1 MAFIDDTV
9 LNDFQSTLP
18 SNEKLIG
25 NYGITDLA
33 KDSTPFADYMP
44 PSVVALLNSV
54 SASRS
59 AQIPV
64 IKDQTVTVGTVPG
77 FANIPINLG
86 ETANYFFTAF
96 NVFSGFR
103 ITPAAF
109 ENNQLDAAFY
119 RDNILKN
126 VLQAMAVAKDDIIEA
141 VLETRKTQVLGFGTQ
156 VSQGD
161 GTFTF
166 SEGTDTLTINKAGQK
181 DTMFTYLQELMR
193 ANKLPGD
200 YRIVTSP
207 AGLIVGEVE
216 AAKFRENQS
225 KQLLW
230 SQSAMPADRR
240 YVTNQ
245 ISPSSDVFK
254 GFLVRDGDIGTISN
268 FPFDFR
274 NGTDL
279 STKKWGVTDVEMPFV
294 RSRLNT
300 FINTEA
306 TESTS
311 LVSPNTDSNLI
322 MTSFEE
328 LALWD
333 RFYIIFRYNSDLT
346 SRVNGIVK
354 LVGATT

>member
-9 LNDFQSTLP
+9 LNDFQSTLGT
-18 SNEKLIG
+18 NEKFLG
-25 NYGITDLA
+25 NYGITDLT

-44 PSVVALLNSV
+44 PSVVALLSTS
-54 SASRS
+54 SASRD

-64 IKDQTVTVGTVPG
+64 IKDQTVTTGIVPG
-77 FANIPINLG
+77 FSNIPLNLG

-96 NVFSGFR
+96 NIFSGFR
-103 ITPAAF
+103 LYPASF

-141 VLETRKTQVLGFGTQ
+141 VLETRKTQVLSFVTQ

-166 SEGTDTLTINKAGQK
+166 DTGTDTLTVNKAGQK
-181 DTMFTYLQELMR
+181 DTMFTYLKELMV
-193 ANKLPGD
+193 ANKLGGN

-207 AGLIVGEVE
+207 AGLVVGNVE
-216 AAKFRENQS
+216 AAKFRDDQN

-230 SQSAMPADRR
+230 SQSDMPMDRR
-240 YVTNQ
+240 YITNQ

-254 GFLVRDGDIGTISN
+254 GFFVRDGDIGSISN
-268 FPFDFR
+268 FFWDFR

-279 STKKWGVTDVEMPFV
+279 ST
-294 RSRLNT
+294 
-300 FINTEA
+300 
-306 TESTS
+306 
-311 LVSPNTDSNLI
+311 
-322 MTSFEE
+322 
-328 LALWD
+328 
-333 RFYIIFRYNSDLT
+333 
-346 SRVNGIVK
+346 
-354 LVGATT
+354 

>member
-1 MAFIDDTV
+1 MAYIDDTV
-9 LNDFQSTLP
+9 LNDFQSTLGT
-18 SNEKLIG
+18 NEKFTA
-25 NYGITDLA
+25 NYGITDLT

-54 SASRS
+54 SASRD

-64 IKDQTVTVGTVPG
+64 IKDLTVTVGTVPG

-96 NVFSGFR
+96 NIFSGFR
-103 ITPAAF
+103 LTPASF
-109 ENNQLDAAFY
+109 RNNQLDAAFY

-141 VLETRKTQVLGFGTQ
+141 VLETRKTQVLDFVTQ
-156 VSQGD
+156 ISQGD

-166 SEGTDTLTINKAGQK
+166 NTGTDTLNINKAGQK
-181 DTMFTYLQELMR
+181 DTMFTYLKELMV
-193 ANKLPGD
+193 ANKLGGE

-207 AGLIVGEVE
+207 AGIVVGNVE
-216 AAKFRENQS
+216 AAKFGPDNT
-225 KQLLW
+225 KNILF
-230 SQSAMPADRR
+230 SQSDMPMDRR

-254 GFLVRDGDIGTISN
+254 GFFVRDGDIGTISN
-268 FPFDFR
+268 FPWDFR
-274 NGTDL
+274 NGTNL
-279 STKKWGVTDVEMPFV
+279 STKKWSVTDVEMPFV

-300 FINTEA
+300 FINSEATEA
-306 TESTS
+306 TA
-311 LVSPNTDSNLI
+311 LVTPNDDSNLI
-322 MTSFEE
+322 MTHFEE

-333 RFYIIFRYNSDLT
+333 RFYVIYRFNSDLT
-346 SRVNGIVK
+346 TRPNAVVK
-354 LVGATT
+354 IAGQTS

>member
-1 MAFIDDTV
+1 MAYIDDTV
-9 LNDFQSTLP
+9 LNDFQSTLGT
-18 SNEKLIG
+18 NEKFLG
-25 NYGITDLA
+25 NYGITDLT
-33 KDSTPFADYMP
+33 KDSTPFANYMP
-44 PSVVALLNSV
+44 PSVVALLNTA
-54 SASRS
+54 SASRD

-64 IKDQTVTVGTVPG
+64 IKDQTVTTGIVPG

-96 NVFSGFR
+96 NIFSGFR
-103 ITPAAF
+103 LTPASF
-109 ENNQLDAAFY
+109 ENNQLDAEFY
-119 RDNILKN
+119 RNEILKN

-141 VLETRKTQVLGFGTQ
+141 VLETRKTQVLSFTTQ

-166 SEGTDTLTINKAGQK
+166 DTGTDTLTVNKAGQK
-181 DTMFTYLQELMR
+181 DTMFTYLKELMV
-193 ANKLPGD
+193 ANKLGGE

-207 AGLIVGEVE
+207 AGIIVGNVE
-216 AAKFRENQS
+216 AAKFGTDNT
-225 KQLLW
+225 KNLLW
-230 SQSAMPADRR
+230 SQSDMPMERR
-240 YVTNQ
+240 YITNQ

-254 GFLVRDGDIGTISN
+254 GFFVRDGDIGMINN

-274 NGTDL
+274 NATDL

-306 TESTS
+306 TEATA
-311 LVSPNTDSNLI
+311 LVSPNTDSNLV
-322 MTSFEE
+322 MTHFEE

-333 RFYIIFRYNSDLT
+333 RFYIVYRFNSDLT
-346 SRVNGIVK
+346 SRQNAIVK
-354 LVGATT
+354 IAGATS